1 VMVKHIEM
9 EKGREGGRERERE
22 RERESR
28 HKQIILV
35 PPTTHE

>member
-1 VMVKHIEM
+1 MVKHIEM